1 MACHYMASVYS
12 GKPRRLAPSAPP
24 YSEDCATIRRMD
36 KNLEAPPALAPR
48 RDVYSVSRL
57 NREVRAL
64 LDRGFALLWIEGE
77 LSNLSRPSSGHWYF
91 SLKDRDS
98 QVRCAMFRMRNQF
111 IGFTPADGMQ
121 VLARARATLYEP
133 RGDYQLVVEHME
145 EAGDG
150 LLRRA
155 FEELKK
161 RLAAEGLF
169 DPAHKKPL
177 PPLPC
182 RIGVITSPSGAAIH
196 DILTVLRRRFP
207 AIPVLIYP
215 VPVQGTAA
223 APAIAHMIRRAGE
236 AHDCDV
242 LILARGGGALEDL
255 WPFNEEAVARAIHAC
270 PIPIV
275 SGVGHEVDVTIADFV
290 ADQRA
295 PTPSA
300 AAELVSPNGAE
311 WAQTFAAREKRMLQR
326 LLHLHLAKRQQLTW
340 LAKRLDQCHPGRR
353 LRDQGQRLD
362 ELEQRLQRSWRAQ
375 LRHAGACLAE
385 LNARLHQHNPRR
397 RLQHYLLR
405 REHLARCLSQLMKA
419 RLQQHRQRLAVL
431 SRTLDTVSPLATLN
445 RGYAIVQH
453 VPNGAIV
460 RDTDAVNIGD
470 RIEARIARGRLICIV
485 DEKLTS

>member
-1 MACHYMASVYS
+1 MEGS
-12 GKPRRLAPSAPP
+12 
-24 YSEDCATIRRMD
+24 
-36 KNLEAPPALAPR
+36 LETPPALAPR
-48 RDVYSVSRL
+48 RDVYTVSHL

-77 LSNLSRPSSGHWYF
+77 LSNFSRPSSGHWYF

-111 IGFTPADGMQ
+111 IGFAPAEGMQ
-121 VLARARATLYEP
+121 VLVRARVTLYEP

-150 LLRRA
+150 LLRCA

-177 PPLPC
+177 PPLPR

-215 VPVQGTAA
+215 VLVQGTAA
-223 APAIAHMIRRAGE
+223 APAIARMIRRAGE
-236 AHDCDV
+236 AGDCDV
-242 LILARGGGALEDL
+242 LILARGGGSLEDL
-255 WPFNEEAVARAIHAC
+255 WPFNDEAVARAIHAC
-270 PIPIV
+270 PLPIV
-275 SGVGHEVDVTIADFV
+275 SGVGHEVDVTIADLV
-290 ADQRA
+290 ADHRA

-311 WAQTFAAREKRMLQR
+311 WAQAFAAREKRLLQR
-326 LLHLHLAKRQQLTW
+326 LLHLQLAKRQQLNW
-340 LAKRLDQCHPGRR
+340 LTKRLDQCHPGRR
-353 LRDQGQRLD
+353 LRDQSQRLD
-362 ELEQRLQRSWRAQ
+362 ELEQRLYHAWRVQ
-375 LRHAGACLAE
+375 LRDGCACLVA
-385 LNARLHQHNPRR
+385 LDAHLHQHNPRR
-397 RLQHYLLR
+397 RLRQYLLQ
-405 REHLARCLSQLMKA
+405 REHLARCLTQLMRA

-431 SRTLDTVSPLATLN
+431 SRALDTVSPLATLN
-445 RGYAIVQH
+445 RGYAIVQRAS
-453 VPNGAIV
+453 NGVIV
-460 RDTDAVNIGD
+460 RDADAVNIGD
-470 RIEARIARGRLICIV
+470 RIEARIARGRLICTV
-485 DEKLTS
+485 DEKRQP

>member
-64 LDRGFALLWIEGE
+64 LARGFALMWIEGE
-77 LSNLSRPSSGHWYF
+77 LTNLSRPSSGQWYF

-150 LLRRA
+150 LLRR
-155 FEELKK
+155 
-161 RLAAEGLF
+161 
-169 DPAHKKPL
+169 
-177 PPLPC
+177 
-182 RIGVITSPSGAAIH
+182 
-196 DILTVLRRRFP
+196 RFP

-255 WPFNEEAVARAIHAC
+255 WPINEEAVARAIHAC
-270 PIPIV
+270 PSPIV

-385 LNARLHQHNPRR
+385 LNARLH
-397 RLQHYLLR
+397 
-405 REHLARCLSQLMKA
+405 
-419 RLQQHRQRLAVL
+419 
-431 SRTLDTVSPLATLN
+431 
-445 RGYAIVQH
+445 
-453 VPNGAIV
+453 
-460 RDTDAVNIGD
+460 
-470 RIEARIARGRLICIV
+470 
-485 DEKLTS
+485 